1 MKHNYES
8 NELIHEMNLLKN
20 TFDVVRLIDVKKHKQ
35 CTFLLKQT
43 DIQYSDYECYSMCKE
58 NHHILNCILI
68 KAFQNKTIYTKFE
81 FFHNDIYYFVAK
93 YVQVNGFD
101 FVLELI
107 SKMNKNKMLDC
118 TQYNS
123 LEIPNDYSS
132 HKKVKIGRKLPRKK
146 NSMISFYKLSESI
159 NNNEFYLLYQ
169 PKIENL
175 TGRVIGLEAL
185 IRWSKMDSHLNSSES
200 FIINFEKNN
209 LIHLIDYYVLR
220 KIIELMRS
228 WKEHREKI
236 IPISINMCCSTLLRD
251 DFFITINQ
259 MMGNYTFASKI
270 EIEITERNIPLDKI
284 RELTGVVER
293 LKKLGFHIALDDFG
307 AYSANYPLVF
317 ELNIDTLKI
326 DKSMI
331 ANIKSNVKIQKILE
345 NIFSTCKAFDIRV
358 IVEGVEE
365 KEQIE
370 ILTRIGCQFSQGY
383 YFSEPVSLSLIKQTY
398 G

>member
-20 TFDVVRLIDVKKHKQ
+20 TFDVVRLIDVKRHKQ

-43 DIQYSDYECYSMCKE
+43 DIQYGNYECYSMCKE
-58 NHHILNCILI
+58 NHYISNCILI

-93 YVQVNGFD
+93 YVQVNGLD
-101 FVLELI
+101 YVLELI
-107 SKMNKNKMLDC
+107 SKMNKNKMFDYR
-118 TQYNS
+118 QYNS
-123 LEIPNDYSS
+123 LDIPKEYPSS
-132 HKKVKIGRKLPRKK
+132 KKVKIGRKLPRMK
-146 NSMISFYKLSESI
+146 NSMISFDQLLESI

-185 IRWSKMDSHLNSSES
+185 IRWTKMDSLLNSSES
-200 FIINFEKNN
+200 FIIDFEKNK

-220 KIIELMRS
+220 KIIELMRN
-228 WKEHREKI
+228 WKEHRKKI

-251 DFFITINQ
+251 DFFLTIEV
-259 MMGNYTFASKI
+259 MMGNDTFASEI
-270 EIEITERNIPLDKI
+270 EIEITERNIPLNKI
-284 RELTGVVER
+284 KELTDVVER
-293 LKKLGFHIALDDFG
+293 LKKIGFHIALDDFG
-307 AYSANYPLVF
+307 AYSANYPLVL

-331 ANIKSNVKIQKILE
+331 ANIKHNMKIQKILE
-345 NIFSTCKAFDIRV
+345 NTFSICKAFDIRV

-365 KEQIE
+365 KEQLQ
-370 ILTRIGCQFSQGY
+370 ILTSIGSEFSQGY
-383 YFSEPVSLSLIKQTY
+383 YFSEPVPLSSIKQIY
-398 G
+398 